1 MNKIIFKISCFCLLF
16 FSICFSDEEHLEC
29 ERTYSIDE
37 AFFNEDI
44 VGYYIAAFDL
54 TTGVSNVLMFDYVV
68 QTEQNECYLPG
79 DFISLT
85 VDFEIKIQIPS
96 IGINIIVLYFNY

>member
-1 MNKIIFKISCFCLLF
+1 MSNKIVAVIGPFATSNPEKYIKCGAFVIKGEPEMF
-16 FSICFSDEEHLEC
+16 
-29 ERTYSIDE
+29 
-37 AFFNEDI
+37 FFNEDI

-54 TTGVSNVLMFDYVV
+54 STGVSNVLMFDYAIE
-68 QTEQNECYLPG
+68 TDDLNCYLPG

-85 VDFEIKIQIPS
+85 VDFEIKVQIPS